1 MSWLGRLR
9 FWTTGGHVARN
20 EVHPALS
27 LNERINWSESELRDI
42 TRDVYAVLLNDERG
56 RTHAERS

>member
-9 FWTTGGHVARN
+9 FWTTDGHMARDDA
-20 EVHPALS
+20 HPALS
-27 LNERINWSESELRDI
+27 LNERISWSESELRDI

-56 RTHAERS
+56 PAPAERT